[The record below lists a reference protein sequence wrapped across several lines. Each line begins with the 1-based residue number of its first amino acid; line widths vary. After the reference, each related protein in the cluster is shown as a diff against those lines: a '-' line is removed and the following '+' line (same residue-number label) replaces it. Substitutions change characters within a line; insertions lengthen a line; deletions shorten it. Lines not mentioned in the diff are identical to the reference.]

1 MSLMVP
7 GGAQLVLIKREKVVT
22 EREGSRRGG
31 QQQDMEQSCEG
42 QSRAAP
48 GPAQPQLPARPH
60 STV

>member
-48 GPAQPQLPARPH
+48 GPAQPP

>member
-31 QQQDMEQSCEG
+31 QQQGHGAE
-42 QSRAAP
+42 
-48 GPAQPQLPARPH
+48 L
-60 STV
+60 